1 MNGNCAPL
9 SCWEEVGEVVFL
21 FQGIDGDTLHNEW
34 KSRPCYAASRVKILQ
49 STCTTWVLFPFFRG
63 RDNFHIRLMTP
74 FTSFLDMRQ
83 SLRGIMIFLP
93 KSRKGKSQ
101 YDLSEECK
109 MHLNTASLLDGTS
122 ITLVILLYCRRILCF
137 VFLKTTTTNECI
149 VQRRILL
156 AKIRSIEVVSFWW
169 RCSVYL
175 TDHFFFLDIFL
186 QKRSD

>member
-1 MNGNCAPL
+1 MKE
-9 SCWEEVGEVVFL
+9 S
-21 FQGIDGDTLHNEW
+21 TLLRCFKGKNTAVHVYYLG
-34 KSRPCYAASRVKILQ
+34 SFS
-49 STCTTWVLFPFFRG
+49 FFG
-63 RDNFHIRLMTP
+63 DNFHIRLMTP

-156 AKIRSIEVVSFWW
+156 AKIRSIEVVSF
-169 RCSVYL
+169 
-175 TDHFFFLDIFL
+175 
-186 QKRSD
+186 